1 MDTVWMQNALINTEN
16 YTSGQNQTG
25 RNSLLA
31 WRQFLVSLIL
41 LLFILQNI
49 FNLESLVK
57 DVIAFS

>member
-16 YTSGQNQTG
+16 YTSGQNRTG

-41 LLFILQNI
+41 QNI

-57 DVIAFS
+57 DLIAFF